1 MENQSGH
8 ASATLALFLNATN
21 RHSLFMGTLAVTI
34 LLCVAES
41 LSSQESKVRVNQG
54 NGLRRVELA
63 ARNSLPAPGWL
74 PPFTIAQQL
83 WHTPAAV
90 NLGPTINLLFAD
102 IHPASS
108 RNSNLSLT
116 PSTRPG
122 QPHMGM
128 KFLANDE
135 GKLSHEPF
143 AAIPL
148 ASGRFQVA
156 HVAPA
161 ESERSQRLPAV
172 YQEDTPF
179 SSQVR
184 MPVADLW
191 RGRLQFDGF
200 YREISTDSVFRGILQ
215 SNGVWATP
223 GTLAPRSATSYGIRL
238 SFRMPHIHT
247 RTLCRYFVGG
257 RR

>member
-1 MENQSGH
+1 M
-8 ASATLALFLNATN
+8 LVD
-21 RHSLFMGTLAVTI
+21 M
-34 LLCVAES
+34 
-41 LSSQESKVRVNQG
+41 
-54 NGLRRVELA
+54 
-63 ARNSLPAPGWL
+63 
-74 PPFTIAQQL
+74 
-83 WHTPAAV
+83 
-90 NLGPTINLLFAD
+90 
-102 IHPASS
+102 HPASLRS
-108 RNSNLSLT
+108 NNLSWTL
-116 PSTRPG
+116 STRPG
-122 QPHMGM
+122 QPHVRI

-135 GKLSHEPF
+135 GKPSHKPF

-200 YREISTDSVFRGILQ
+200 YREISAESVTRGLPQ
-215 SNGVWATP
+215 SSGVWWATP
-223 GTLAPRSATSYGIRL
+223 GSLAQRSATSYGIRL

-257 RR
+257 CG